1 MIIRA
6 KPLPEEVTK
15 LLEDSTDI
23 LKMLDNVNKIA
34 DVVSLNISIQEG
46 IKDLKLKLE
55 KSFNDSGKFWR
66 GAINQIWA
74 FGPRRVGPNLLL
86 NRVPKYNRQN
96 IWSCINSETISADEM
111 WDLDNSIVSGFQLA
125 TLSGPLCEEPMR
137 GVCFVIEKWEITSD
151 SDKSQNIVENG
162 GKPENSCNGFSE
174 TLTENHS
181 HKNCD
186 ISNSKNYSDIENM
199 QNLTCKLNSQINMT
213 DVQCDKSES
222 NIPINCEDGVRKK
235 IEAYGPFSGQLI
247 SCIKDGCRKA
257 FQTQSQRLAVA
268 MYKCNIQ
275 ATAEVLGRRKYII
288 TFHISGLCF

>member
-1 MIIRA
+1 VIIRA
-6 KPLPEEVTK
+6 KPLPEEITK
-15 LLEDSTDI
+15 LLEDSADI
-23 LKMLDNVNKIA
+23 LKMLDNVNKTA

-66 GAINQIWA
+66 GAIDQIWA

-96 IWSCINSETISADEM
+96 IWNCINSETVSSDEM

-151 SDKSQNIVENG
+151 SDKSQNIAENEG
-162 GKPENSCNGFSE
+162 NHENSCNGFSE
-174 TLTENHS
+174 TLPEQCS
-181 HKNCD
+181 HKTCD
-186 ISNSKNYSDIENM
+186 ISTSKNYNDVEDV
-199 QNLTCKLNSQINMT
+199 QNLTCKLDSQINIID
-213 DVQCDKSES
+213 DVQCDKSDS
-222 NIPINCEDGVRKK
+222 NIPINCEQGPRKK

-257 FQTQSQRLAVA
+257 FQTQSQRLVVA

-275 ATAEVLGRRKYII
+275 ATAEVLGRWK
-288 TFHISGLCF
+288 